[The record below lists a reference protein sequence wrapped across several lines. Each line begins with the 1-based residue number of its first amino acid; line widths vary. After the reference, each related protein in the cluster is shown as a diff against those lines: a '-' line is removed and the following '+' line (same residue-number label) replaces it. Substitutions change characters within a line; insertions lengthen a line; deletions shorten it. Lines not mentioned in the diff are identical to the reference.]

1 MRRTW
6 VPRALSL
13 LVAPALA
20 ACTGDDGASDAGSAS
35 SSSSSSSSSS
45 TGAASTT
52 GGVTSSTS
60 AGGSESTTGGGETSS
75 SAGTSEATTAA
86 TTTAGTTGE
95 AMNQPPQAVGDR
107 YVTKQKQPL
116 AVGALAGLLANDVD
130 LDGDALTVVAVDPL
144 SAGGAKITWEPLGGF
159 TYAPPKDL
167 WGTDSFQYTIWDG
180 VDGFATGI
188 VRVAVN
194 PSSIDLGDVAGG
206 KGGFAI
212 DGEAMNDFAGDGVA
226 GAGDVDGDG
235 LEDVAVGARLVDVGG
250 KDAGAAYVVFG
261 RSSTEA
267 VHLLAL
273 EAKTRG
279 FAVRGEGAGSQAGT
293 CVAGLGDVD
302 GDGLADVGVGAPQH
316 ASEGLLSG
324 RGYAVDGRAASTP
337 VLLSDVAAGLGGA
350 PMSGEAMLHFA
361 GRALAGAGDVDG
373 DGLADAVIGSY
384 GADAGGGTFSGR
396 SYVVFGSGL
405 SAQPVG
411 LGKVAL
417 GEGGFAIDGE
427 AELDFSGKAVA
438 GGGDVDGDGLDD
450 VIIGA
455 YGADPAGDTSGRAYV
470 VFGRGEGAPVALG
483 AVVAG
488 AGGFA
493 LDGEAEGD
501 RAGAA
506 VAIVGDVNGDG
517 LADLAIG
524 AHLADSTG
532 LSSGRVYVVFGMA
545 SGAKVDLAAVAAG
558 DGGFAIDGQSF
569 RDYAG
574 FAVAGAGDVDGD
586 GLDDVIVGAFGSD
599 VGGDSSGRAY
609 VVFGKADGAKVAL
622 SQVAQ
627 GQGGFALNGEAEGDQ
642 AGISVGGGVDVN
654 GDGYADV
661 IVGAFGSNAKGKDA
675 GRSYV
680 IFGGDYSNVV
690 THQGTVGPDVLTG
703 TAGADVILG
712 GRGGDTLRGGGGP
725 DVLRGGEGADVLE
738 VADAA
743 FRSLDGGTGDD
754 TLLLVGE
761 GFTLDLTATP
771 DARVRGI
778 ERIHLGGGG
787 NTVILALRDL
797 THLSPT
803 SNTLTIT
810 GGDGDTAEIDL
821 SGGGFTDLGVIDG
834 FATYSSGVL
843 TVQIAEAVAATVEL

>member
-1 MRRTW
+1 MRRLW
-6 VPRALSL
+6 LPRALSL

-20 ACTGDDGASDAGSAS
+20 ACAGDDGASDAGTAS
-35 SSSSSSSSSS
+35 SSSSSSTTGGS
-45 TGAASTT
+45 TS

-60 AGGSESTTGGGETSS
+60 AGGSESTTGGGESSS
-75 SAGTSEATTAA
+75 SAATSEATTAA
-86 TTTAGTTGE
+86 TTDATTSAGTTGE
-95 AMNQPPQAVGDR
+95 AMNKPPQAVGDR

-144 SAGGAKITWEPLGGF
+144 SAGGAKIAWEPLGGF
-159 TYAPPKDL
+159 TYTPPKDL

-180 VDGFATGI
+180 VDGFATGT
-188 VRVAVN
+188 VRIAVN

-212 DGEAMNDFAGDGVA
+212 DGEAMNDFAGDWVA

-235 LEDVAVGARLVDVGG
+235 LEDVAVGARLSDVGG

-279 FAVRGEGAGSQAGT
+279 FAVRGEGAGNQAGAS
-293 CVAGLGDVD
+293 VAGLGDVD

-316 ASEGLLSG
+316 ASEGPLTG
-324 RGYAVDGRAASTP
+324 RGYTVEGRAASTP
-337 VLLSDVAAGLGGA
+337 VLLSDVAAGAGGS
-350 PMSGEAMLHFA
+350 PMSGEAKLHFA

-373 DGLADAVIGSY
+373 DGLADAVIGAY
-384 GADAGGGTFSGR
+384 GADPGGGTFSGR
-396 SYVVFGSGL
+396 SYVVFGSGFSGL
-405 SAQPVG
+405 VG

-417 GEGGFAIDGE
+417 GEGGFALDGE

-470 VFGRGEGAPVALG
+470 VFGRGEGDPVALG
-483 AVVAG
+483 AVALG

-524 AHLADSTG
+524 AHLADPNG
-532 LSSGRVYVVFGMA
+532 LSSGRVYVVFGKA

-622 SQVAQ
+622 GQVAQ
-627 GQGGFALNGEAEGDQ
+627 GEGGFALNGEAAEDQ
-642 AGISVGGGVDVN
+642 AGISVGGRVDVN

-661 IVGAFGSNAKGKDA
+661 LVSAFGSDAKGKDA

-690 THQGTVGPDVLTG
+690 THQGTLGPDVLMG
-703 TAGADVILG
+703 TPGADVMIG
-712 GRGGDTLRGGGGP
+712 GRSSDTLRGGGGP

-738 VADAA
+738 VADAG

-754 TLLLVGE
+754 TLRLAGA

-778 ERIHLGGGG
+778 ERIDLGGGG

-797 THLSPT
+797 THLSAT

-810 GGDGDTAEIDL
+810 GGDGDTAEVDL
-821 SGGGFTDLGVIDG
+821 SGAGFADLGVIEG
-834 FATYSSGVL
+834 FQTYSSGVL
-843 TVQIAEAVAATVEL
+843 TVRIAEAVAATVEL